1 MKNVL
6 TQSAF
11 WMVNKHLA
19 KYLGS
24 NDAALV
30 VSHFLSLQ
38 EEVFGDKPFYQQQS
52 RIMEELNIKLPT
64 LRKII
69 TLLEAKNILTYV
81 KKGMPAKHHYYIN
94 TQQLQKILSLDLPK
108 SAPQETTNSI
118 AQRKELIKE
127 NLVKKNTYWDKL
139 NNMNIVDRFDVIYE

>member
-19 KYLGS
+19 KYLES

-38 EEVFGDKPFYQQQS
+38 EEVFNGKPFYQQQS
-52 RIMEELNIKLPT
+52 RILEELNIKLPT

-69 TLLEAKNILTYV
+69 TLLEAKNLLTYD
-81 KKGMPAKHHYYIN
+81 KKGMPAKHYYYIN
-94 TQQLQKILSLDLPK
+94 TQELSRVVSLDLPK
-108 SAPQETTNSI
+108 SAPQETTESI
-118 AQRKELIKE
+118 EQRKELT
-127 NLVKKNTYWDKL
+127 KKNSLRKESIGDMDYFNKTIA
-139 NNMNIVDRFDVIYE
+139 IV

>member
-1 MKNVL
+1 MMKNVL

-24 NDAALV
+24 NDAALL

-38 EEVFGDKPFYQQQS
+38 EEVFGGKPFYQQQS

-64 LRKII
+64 LRKLI
-69 TLLEAKNILTYV
+69 TLLEAKDILVYE

-94 TQQLQKILSLDLPK
+94 TQELSKIVSQDLPK
-108 SAPQETTNSI
+108 SAPQENTESI
-118 AQRKELIKE
+118 AQRKELIKN
-127 NLVKKNTYWDKL
+127 NLGKKNTIG
-139 NNMNIVDRFDVIYE
+139 NMELFNSIFE

>member
-24 NDAALV
+24 NDAALL

-38 EEVFGDKPFYQQQS
+38 EEVFGGKPFYQQQS

-64 LRKII
+64 LRKLI
-69 TLLEAKNILTYV
+69 TLLEAKNILVYE

-94 TQQLQKILSLDLPK
+94 TQELSNIVSLDLPK
-108 SAPQETTNSI
+108 SAPQENTESI
-118 AQRKELIKE
+118 SQRKELIKK
-127 NLVKKNTYWDKL
+127 NLGRKETIG
-139 NNMNIVDRFDVIYE
+139 NMDMFNQTIALV

>member
-24 NDAALV
+24 NDAALL

-38 EEVFGDKPFYQQQS
+38 EEVFGGKPFYQQQD
-52 RIMEELNIKLPT
+52 RILNELNIKLPT
-64 LRKII
+64 LRKLI
-69 TLLEAKNILTYV
+69 TLLEAKNLLTYE
-81 KKGMPAKHHYYIN
+81 KKGMPAKHHYYLN
-94 TQQLQKILSLDLPK
+94 TQELNKIISLDLPK
-108 SAPQETTNSI
+108 SAPQEIIESTS
-118 AQRKELIKE
+118 QRKELIKN
-127 NLVKKNTYWDKL
+127 NLVKKNSIGDMDYFDKTIAL
-139 NNMNIVDRFDVIYE
+139 V